1 MRKIFF
7 ALLFSA
13 AAPLAAQ
20 DYPNKPI
27 RLITPAAQGG
37 TTDLL
42 ARIFGQ
48 KLSEA
53 WGQQVLVDNRASAAG
68 VIAGQLT
75 AQAAPDGYTLLL
87 AYHQHTVNAALN
99 PNLPYHPVDSF
110 TPITQLTAAG
120 LMLVVN
126 PSSPAHNLA
135 EFIQW
140 TKNFQGA
147 LNFGSAGIGS
157 GGHLAGELYKLMAG
171 VKA

>member
-1 MRKIFF
+1 MKKS
-7 ALLFSA
+7 LFILILA
-13 AAPLAAQ
+13 AAPAFAQ
-20 DYPNKPI
+20 QGYPNKPI

-37 TTDLL
+37 TTDIL

-53 WGQQVLVDNRASAAG
+53 WGQQVVVDNRASAAG

-99 PNLPYHPVDSF
+99 SKLPYHPVNDF

-120 LMLVVN
+120 LM
-126 PSSPAHNLA
+126 A
-135 EFIQW
+135 ETF
-140 TKNFQGA
+140 TPTRFR
-147 LNFGSAGIGS
+147 
-157 GGHLAGELYKLMAG
+157 
-171 VKA
+171 